1 MIEESSISLTGPQLW
16 IPVIAQEKSK
26 SAEASSTDISGNLW
40 KNTRRSDSHGPV
52 GITTRIQEKAQA
64 TERERDVTSVV
75 VMNQQ
80 KTEPVMSK
88 RGGGKQG
95 KQARA
100 KHEKIERVVDV
111 LFCCALTGRL

>member
-1 MIEESSISLTGPQLW
+1 M
-16 IPVIAQEKSK
+16 A
-26 SAEASSTDISGNLW
+26 
-40 KNTRRSDSHGPV
+40 R
-52 GITTRIQEKAQA
+52 A
-64 TERERDVTSVV
+64 TERERDVTAVV

-100 KHEKIERVVDV
+100 KCEKIERVAAV
-111 LFCCALTGRL
+111 LFCCTLHWSFMRH